1 VSDDVTT
8 SLDLRVRVEL
18 PDFTLEVEEQ
28 LENVGVTAVFGASGS
43 GKTTLL
49 RAIAGFERPCRG
61 RIAIGDEVWFDRNE
75 RIDLPPHRRAAGF
88 LFQDAR
94 LFEHLDVSG
103 NLAFAERR
111 RGAGDARVERRA
123 VVEALDLSSLLG
135 RRVTSLSGGE
145 RQRVALAR
153 TLLAGPRVLLLDEP
167 LAALDVGRKAE
178 ILPFLEE
185 VTRRF
190 RIPTLFVSHDVDEVV
205 RLSDRVLVLSEGQ
218 VLTEG
223 PTAEVIENLDLAPIT
238 GRAEASVVVEGRVAR
253 HDERLHLTFVEL
265 HGDELTLPFA
275 SHLTPGDAV
284 RLRVLARDVAIAV
297 ERPSGLSIR
306 NVLPGRITGLRAEP
320 PGAVD
325 VTIQLHEDH
334 VRARLTQAAVE
345 ELGLGEGREVFALV
359 KSVSLERGRYV
370 FSASAVHLVLMGV
383 VGC

>member
-1 VSDDVTT
+1 MSDDVAA

-18 PDFTLEVEEQ
+18 PGFTLEVEER
-28 LENVGVTAVFGASGS
+28 LDDVGVTAVFGASGS

-61 RIAIGDEVWFDRNE
+61 RIAIGDDVWFDRNG

-111 RGAGDARVERRA
+111 RGARDTRVERRA
-123 VVEALDLSSLLG
+123 VVEALDLSPLLG
-135 RRVTSLSGGE
+135 RGVNSLSGGE

-153 TLLAGPRVLLLDEP
+153 TLLATPRVLLLDEP

-190 RIPTLFVSHDVDEVV
+190 RIPTLIVSHDVDEVV
-205 RLSDRVLVLSEGQ
+205 RLSDRVLVLAEGQ
-218 VLTEG
+218 VLAEG

-238 GRAEASVVVEGRVAR
+238 GHAEASVVVEGRVAR

-275 SHLTPGDAV
+275 SHLAPGEAV

-297 ERPSGLSIR
+297 ERPRGLSIR

-345 ELGLGEGREVFALV
+345 ELGLVEGREVFALV
-359 KSVSLERGRYV
+359 KSVSLERGR
-370 FSASAVHLVLMGV
+370 
-383 VGC
+383 